1 MQGGQLPLPG
11 ETGDVHA
18 PREANNP
25 FTYNDP
31 VEAILNEFAA
41 TEEANIR
48 GQKKVLQLDTE
59 IERMKRNV
67 RAEEKKKEQ
76 QASG

>member
-1 MQGGQLPLPG
+1 MQGGQLPHSG
-11 ETGDVHA
+11 KTGDVHA
-18 PREANNP
+18 LRGADNP